1 MGRFA
6 RLRPIQILAVLAFM
20 PALAAYAADITVPA
34 PAYYPA
40 YLPPAIYNWT
50 GIYVGGHVGGGILT
64 AKTSQPP
71 RRST

>member
-1 MGRFA
+1 
-6 RLRPIQILAVLAFM
+6 M
-20 PALAAYAADITVPA
+20 PALAAHAADIAVPA
-34 PAYYPA
+34 PTYYPA